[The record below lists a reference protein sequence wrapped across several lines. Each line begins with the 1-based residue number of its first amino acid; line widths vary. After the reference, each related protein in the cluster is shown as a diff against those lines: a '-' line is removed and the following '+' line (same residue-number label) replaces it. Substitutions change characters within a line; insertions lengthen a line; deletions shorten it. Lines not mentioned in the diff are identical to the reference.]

1 MGGVHCPNFR
11 LPISEHASWTL
22 HSILLIRS
30 IRQFSVKVRF
40 LHSYN
45 SLLRSNRTDKF
56 RHHTLPKV
64 EQRNRG
70 RPSGLKTPPCYF
82 LFCSCALSIHS
93 FRSPIQKANELRV
106 CGMQSGQMAMKVS
119 QNALYLMIGIVL
131 VINEFKD
138 SFLPIMTFS
147 LTATLFVFNIIYVI
161 VVTK

>member
-93 FRSPIQKANELRV
+93 FRSPIQKANELRI
-106 CGMQSGQMAMKVS
+106 CGWHAIRADGYEGFV
-119 QNALYLMIGIVL
+119 
-131 VINEFKD
+131 EC
-138 SFLPIMTFS
+138 S
-147 LTATLFVFNIIYVI
+147 LSNDWNCFGHQ
-161 VVTK
+161 